1 MPIVAVAG
9 NGLTKLAAAGLTA
22 AVAIAARYEE
32 REPLEG
38 E

>member
-1 MPIVAVAG
+1 MPIVAG
-9 NGLTKLAAAGLTA
+9 NGLTKLAAGGLTA
-22 AVAIAARYEE
+22 AVAARYEE